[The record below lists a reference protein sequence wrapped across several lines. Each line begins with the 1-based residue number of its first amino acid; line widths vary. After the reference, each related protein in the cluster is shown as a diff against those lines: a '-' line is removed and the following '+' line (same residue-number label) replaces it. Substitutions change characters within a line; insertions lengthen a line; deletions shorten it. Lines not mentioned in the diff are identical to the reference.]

1 MRAYFPL
8 FYTLFW
14 QKSCCMVLH
23 IDKFGDIL
31 IKIITNLE
39 WKCVFMTTEEL
50 LIKTA
55 EECSSAN
62 LNALYKN
69 LNEANGSDLGSFAE
83 SFQLL
88 WDNFPEEPDF
98 EQAKFCLEIAKLRIP
113 DNPVFR
119 QVLTASIKAVLPPYL
134 AKLGVLRALGLR
146 DNSVHP
152 NEIARRLERLMA
164 IKSGVVTYII
174 ESGKWGM
181 VTNVDAL
188 NATVAINLNESGSLA
203 VGLDKMLTRGYFFKN
218 SVATNKLTTPAKLFQ
233 LSGADFRNIV
243 ASESVVHI
251 SEGAIRTMAERMLTP
266 QPMSA
271 EAFESWFNSSSAPQ
285 AAAAPAKRCA
295 ATARSLKEMDLL
307 LDEEIKAGSSEI
319 DEAMINAFAGFFAKL
334 KPEVAAREAKM
345 LCGVIAKITDRAQAA
360 AWETVFAPL
369 KGKAPFWPM
378 DPTNAKLEDLEVWG
392 TLAVKFSS
400 KLAKATMA
408 VFDDEYLTYMAV
420 RLPLKSI
427 NVCAEQLDAELI
439 DLVFANPP
447 LTTADLL
454 LWSWKNRKKHPALE
468 ELIKLENVVVALN
481 YSRVPK
487 EWGAAQRE
495 LHTLLLDKEEFQ
507 KYIVQTAGS
516 DVPALVAALAGAS
529 TFTTGERQSLL
540 VKLSRYS
547 TAIKEH
553 LEAGAGSKLLNA
565 GGAGQEPAPAVE
577 EAIYTSLASHRKLVQ
592 ELHDIINIHQP
603 ENREALKTAR
613 AHGDFR
619 ENAEFDAA
627 KERRNFLTRRRNE
640 LERDLARVNA
650 LDFSTIKPTGYVD
663 LGVTVTLEIA
673 GAADEV
679 YYFLGAWDGDP
690 DKNYLSYKT
699 KLGEVL
705 RMHQV
710 GDAVTLP
717 DNRAAKIK
725 AIDALPHA
733 VLADMA

>member
-1 MRAYFPL
+1 
-8 FYTLFW
+8 
-14 QKSCCMVLH
+14 
-23 IDKFGDIL
+23 
-31 IKIITNLE
+31 
-39 WKCVFMTTEEL
+39 MTTEEL
-50 LIKTA
+50 LLKTA
-55 EECSSAN
+55 ENCSTAN
-62 LNALYKN
+62 LNVLFKN
-69 LNEANGSDLGSFAE
+69 LAGLNGDLSAYAE
-83 SFQLL
+83 PLQLL
-88 WDNFPEEPDF
+88 WENFPEEPEF
-98 EQAKFCLEIAKLRIP
+98 EQAKFCLEIAKMRIP
-113 DNPVFR
+113 ENPVFR
-119 QVLTASIKAVLPPYL
+119 QVLSASVKVVLPPYL
-134 AKLGVLRALGLR
+134 SKLGVLRALGLR

-152 NEIARRLERLMA
+152 NEIVRRMERLMA
-164 IKSGVVTYII
+164 IKSGVMAYIL

-188 NATVAINLNESGSLA
+188 NATVAINLNEGGSLA

-218 SVATNKLTTPAKLFQ
+218 SIASNKLTTPVKLLQF
-233 LSGADFRNIV
+233 SGADFRNIV

-251 SEGAIRTMAERMLTP
+251 SEGAMRTMAERLLTP
-266 QPMSA
+266 QPLNA
-271 EAFESWFNSSSAPQ
+271 ESFEKWFSSSQSPQ
-285 AAAAPAKRCA
+285 AAAAPSKRCA

-307 LDEEIKAGSSEI
+307 LDEELKAGSSEI
-319 DEAMINAFAGFFAKL
+319 DDAMVTAFAGFFTKL
-334 KPEVAAREAKM
+334 KNEIAVREAKL
-345 LCGVIAKITDRAQAA
+345 LCTVIAKLTDRAQSTT
-360 AWETVFAPL
+360 WETIFAPL
-369 KGKAPFWPM
+369 KGKAPFWPLN
-378 DPTNAKLEDLEVWG
+378 PTSAKLEDLEVWG
-392 TLAVKFSS
+392 TLAVKFSG
-400 KLAKATMA
+400 KLAKATIE
-408 VFDDEYLTYMAV
+408 VFDDEYLTYLAV

-427 NVCAEQLDAELI
+427 NVCAEQLDGELI

-447 LTTADLL
+447 LMTADLL

-468 ELIKLENVVVALN
+468 ELIKLENVVLALN
-481 YSRVPK
+481 YSRLPK

-516 DVPALVAALAGAS
+516 DIPALVAALAGAS

-650 LDFSTIKPTGYVD
+650 LDFATIKPTGYVD

-705 RMHQV
+705 RMRQS
-710 GDAVTLP
+710 GDTVTLP
-717 DNRAAKIK
+717 DNRTAKIK
-725 AIDALPHA
+725 SIEALPES

>member
-1 MRAYFPL
+1 MH
-8 FYTLFW
+8 
-14 QKSCCMVLH
+14 SGG
-23 IDKFGDIL
+23 FGDIL
-31 IKIITNLE
+31 KKISKQDM
-39 WKCVFMTTEEL
+39 WKCVFMTTEDL
-50 LIKTA
+50 LLKTA
-55 EECSSAN
+55 EDCSIAN
-62 LNALYKN
+62 LNALLKSFT
-69 LNEANGSDLGSFAE
+69 ETNGGDLSTIAPSLQLFWE
-83 SFQLL
+83 S
-88 WDNFPEEPDF
+88 FPEEPDF
-98 EQAKFCLEIAKLRIP
+98 DQAKFCLEVAKLRIP
-113 DNPVFR
+113 DSPVFR
-119 QVLTASIKAVLPPYL
+119 QVLNAAVKAILPPYL

-152 NEIARRLERLMA
+152 NEIVRRIERLNA
-164 IKSGVVTYII
+164 IKSGIMAFII

-188 NATVAINLNESGSLA
+188 NATVAINLKDGGALA
-203 VGLDKMLTRGYFFKN
+203 IGLDKMLTRGYFFKN
-218 SVATNKLTTPAKLFQ
+218 SVATNKLTMPVKL
-233 LSGADFRNIV
+233 LTISGADFRNIV
-243 ASESVVHI
+243 TAESVVHV
-251 SEGAIRTMAERMLTP
+251 SEGAMRAMAERILTP
-266 QPMSA
+266 QIMNM
-271 EAFESWFNSSSAPQ
+271 EAFEKWYSTSSAPQ

-307 LDEEIKAGSSEI
+307 LDEEIKAGANTV
-319 DEAMINAFAGFFAKL
+319 DEAMINGFAGFFAKL
-334 KPEVAAREAKM
+334 KTEVAVREAKM
-345 LCGVIAKITDRAQAA
+345 LCTVIAKITDRAQSA
-360 AWETVFAPL
+360 AWEAIFAPL
-369 KGKAPFWPM
+369 KDKAPFWPL
-378 DPTNAKLEDLEVWG
+378 DPGAAKLENLEVWG

-408 VFDDEYLTYMAV
+408 VFDDEYLTYLAV

-427 NVCAEQLDAELI
+427 NVCTEQLDAELI

-454 LWSWKNRKKHPALE
+454 LWSWKNRKKHPVLE

-481 YSRVPK
+481 YSRLPK

-507 KYIVQTAGS
+507 KYIVQTAGN
-516 DVPALVAALAGAS
+516 DIPALVAALAGAS

-547 TAIKEH
+547 DAIREH

-577 EAIYTSLASHRKLVQ
+577 EAIYTSLASHRRLVQ

-650 LDFSTIKPTGYVD
+650 LDFSTIKPSSYVD

-679 YYFLGAWDGDP
+679 YYFLGAWDGNP

-705 RMHQV
+705 RMHQA
-710 GDAVTLP
+710 GDEVTLP
-717 DNRAAKIK
+717 DGRSAKVK
-725 AIDALPHA
+725 AIDALPA
-733 VLADMA
+733 EVLADMA

>member
-1 MRAYFPL
+1 
-8 FYTLFW
+8 
-14 QKSCCMVLH
+14 
-23 IDKFGDIL
+23 
-31 IKIITNLE
+31 
-39 WKCVFMTTEEL
+39 MTTEEL
-50 LIKTA
+50 LLKTA
-55 EECSSAN
+55 ENCSIAN
-62 LNALYKN
+62 INELYKSLSGN
-69 LNEANGSDLGSFAE
+69 SGDLSAFAE
-83 SFQLL
+83 PLQLL
-88 WDNFPEEPDF
+88 WENFPEEPEF
-98 EQAKFCLEIAKLRIP
+98 EQAKFCLEVAKMRIP
-113 DNPVFR
+113 DNAVFR
-119 QVLTASIKAVLPPYL
+119 QVLGASIKAVLPPYL
-134 AKLGVLRALGLR
+134 SKLGVLRALGMR

-152 NEIARRLERLMA
+152 NEIVRRMERLMA
-164 IKSGVVTYII
+164 IKSGVVVFII

-188 NATVAINLNESGSLA
+188 NATVAINLNEGGSLA

-218 SVATNKLTTPAKLFQ
+218 SVATNKLTTPIKLLQ
-233 LSGADFRNIV
+233 LSGADFRNII
-243 ASESVVHI
+243 AAESVVHI
-251 SEGAIRTMAERMLTP
+251 SEGAMRTMAERLLTP
-266 QPMSA
+266 QPLTA
-271 EAFESWFNSSSAPQ
+271 EAFEKWFSSSTAPQ

-307 LDEEIKAGSSEI
+307 LDEEIKSGANEI
-319 DEAMINAFAGFFAKL
+319 DEAMVNAFAGFFGKL
-334 KPEVAAREAKM
+334 KNEVANREAKL
-345 LCGVIAKITDRAQAA
+345 LCTIIAKITDRAQTGV
-360 AWETVFAPL
+360 WETVFSPL
-369 KGKAPFWPM
+369 KGKAPFWPL
-378 DPTNAKLEDLEVWG
+378 DPATAKLEDLEVWG
-392 TLAVKFSS
+392 SLAVKFSG
-400 KLAKATMA
+400 KLAKATVN
-408 VFDDEYLTYMAV
+408 VFDDEYLTYLAV

-427 NVCAEQLDAELI
+427 NVCTEQIDAELV
-439 DLVFANPP
+439 DLVFVNPP
-447 LTTADLL
+447 LMTADLL

-468 ELIKLENVVVALN
+468 ELIKLENVVMALN
-481 YSRVPK
+481 YSRLPK

-516 DVPALVAALAGAS
+516 DIPALVAALAGAS

-547 TAIKEH
+547 NAIREH

-577 EAIYTSLASHRKLVQ
+577 EAIYTSLASHRKLLQ

-650 LDFSTIKPTGYVD
+650 LDFSTIQPSGYVD
-663 LGVTVTLEIA
+663 LGVTVTLEIT

-679 YYFLGAWDGDP
+679 YYYLGAWDGNP

-705 RMHQV
+705 RMHQI
-710 GDAVTLP
+710 GDTVTLP
-717 DNRAAKIK
+717 DGRNAKVK
-725 AIDALPHA
+725 AIDALPEA

>member
-1 MRAYFPL
+1 
-8 FYTLFW
+8 
-14 QKSCCMVLH
+14 
-23 IDKFGDIL
+23 
-31 IKIITNLE
+31 
-39 WKCVFMTTEEL
+39 MTTEDL
-50 LIKTA
+50 LLKAA
-55 EECSSAN
+55 EDCSLAN
-62 LNALYKN
+62 LNALLKN
-69 LNEANGSDLGSFAE
+69 LTEVNGGDLNSFASSLQIFWE
-83 SFQLL
+83 S
-88 WDNFPEEPDF
+88 FPEEPDF
-98 EQAKFCLEIAKLRIP
+98 EQAKFCLEAAKLRIP
-113 DNPVFR
+113 DSSVFR
-119 QVLTASIKAVLPPYL
+119 QVLNSAVKAILPPYL

-152 NEIARRLERLMA
+152 NEIIRRIERLTA
-164 IKSGVVTYII
+164 IKSGIMAFI
-174 ESGKWGM
+174 SESGKWGM

-188 NATVAINLNESGSLA
+188 NATVAINLKDGGALA

-218 SVATNKLTTPAKLFQ
+218 SVATNKLTMPVKLLT

-243 ASESVVHI
+243 TAESVVHI
-251 SEGAIRTMAERMLTP
+251 SESAIRTMAERILTP
-266 QPMSA
+266 QIMNM
-271 EAFESWFNSSSAPQ
+271 EAFEKWYNSSNAPQ

-307 LDEEIKAGSSEI
+307 LDEEIKAGANEV
-319 DEAMINAFAGFFAKL
+319 DEAMINGFATFFEKL
-334 KPEVAAREAKM
+334 KNEVAVREAKL
-345 LCGVIAKITDRAQAA
+345 LCTIIAKITDRAQSS
-360 AWETVFAPL
+360 AWEAIFAPL
-369 KGKAPFWPM
+369 KGKASFWPL
-378 DPTNAKLEDLEVWG
+378 DPTTALLENLEVWG
-392 TLAVKFSS
+392 TLAVKFSG
-400 KLAKATMA
+400 KLAKATMV
-408 VFDDEYLTYMAV
+408 VFDDEYLTYLAV

-427 NVCAEQLDAELI
+427 NVCTEQLDAELI

-454 LWSWKNRKKHPALE
+454 LWAWKNRKKHPGLE

-481 YSRVPK
+481 YSRLPK

-507 KYIVQTAGS
+507 KYIVQTAGN
-516 DVPALVAALAGAS
+516 DIPALVAALAGAS

-547 TAIKEH
+547 DAIREH

-640 LERDLARVNA
+640 LESDLGRVNA
-650 LDFSTIKPTGYVD
+650 LDFSTIKPSGYVD
-663 LGVTVTLEIA
+663 LGVAVTLEIA
-673 GAADEV
+673 GAADV
-679 YYFLGAWDGDP
+679 TYYYLGAWDGDP

-705 RMHQV
+705 RHHQV
-710 GDAVTLP
+710 GESVTLP
-717 DNRAAKIK
+717 DGKNAKIK
-725 AIDALPHA
+725 AIDALPES

>member
-1 MRAYFPL
+1 M
-8 FYTLFW
+8 
-14 QKSCCMVLH
+14 LH
-23 IDKFGDIL
+23 SGSFGDIL
-31 IKIITNLE
+31 KEISNFNSGSV
-39 WKCVFMTTEEL
+39 CFMTTEDL
-50 LIKTA
+50 LLKAA
-55 EECSSAN
+55 EDCSLAN
-62 LNALYKN
+62 LNALLKDFTAIN
-69 LNEANGSDLGSFAE
+69 GGDLNSFAASLQIFWE
-83 SFQLL
+83 
-88 WDNFPEEPDF
+88 NFPEEPDF
-98 EQAKFCLEIAKLRIP
+98 EQAKFCLEVAKLRVP
-113 DNPVFR
+113 DSPVFR
-119 QVLTASIKAVLPPYL
+119 QVLNAAVKAILPPYL

-152 NEIARRLERLMA
+152 NEIVRRIERLMA
-164 IKSGVVTYII
+164 IKSGIMAFI
-174 ESGKWGM
+174 AESGKWGM

-188 NATVAINLNESGSLA
+188 NATVAINLKDGGALA

-218 SVATNKLTTPAKLFQ
+218 SVATNKLTMPVKLLT

-243 ASESVVHI
+243 TAESVVHI
-251 SEGAIRTMAERMLTP
+251 SEGAIRAMAERILTP
-266 QPMSA
+266 QVMNM
-271 EAFESWFNSSSAPQ
+271 EAFEKWYISNATQ
-285 AAAAPAKRCA
+285 TAAAPAKRCA

-307 LDEEIKAGSSEI
+307 LDEELKANASEI
-319 DEAMINAFAGFFAKL
+319 DDAMTSAFAGFFEKL
-334 KPEVAAREAKM
+334 KNEVAVREAKL
-345 LCGVIAKITDRAQAA
+345 LCTVIAKITDRAQVA

-369 KGKAPFWPM
+369 KGKAPFWPL
-378 DPTNAKLEDLEVWG
+378 DPATAKLENLEVWG
-392 TLAVKFSS
+392 TLAVKFSG

-408 VFDDEYLTYMAV
+408 VFDDEYLTYLAV

-427 NVCAEQLDAELI
+427 NVCTEQLDAELI

-454 LWSWKNRKKHPALE
+454 LWAWKNRKKHPALE

-481 YSRVPK
+481 YSRLPK

-495 LHTLLLDKEEFQ
+495 LHTLLLDKEDFQ
-507 KYIVQTAGS
+507 KYIVQTAG
-516 DVPALVAALAGAS
+516 DDIPALVAALAGAS

-547 TAIKEH
+547 DAIREH

-565 GGAGQEPAPAVE
+565 GGAGQEAAPAVE
-577 EAIYTSLASHRKLVQ
+577 EAIYTSLASHRRLVQ

-650 LDFSTIKPTGYVD
+650 LDFSTITPSSYVD

-679 YYFLGAWDGDP
+679 YYFLGAWDGNP

-705 RMHQV
+705 RMRQT
-710 GDAVTLP
+710 GDEVTLP
-717 DNRAAKIK
+717 DGRNAKIK
-725 AIDALPHA
+725 AIAALPA
-733 VLADMA
+733 EVLADMA